1 MSTLTRIPAFLAVAA
16 LLAGLGLAA
25 ATNFDVQAPAV
36 AQEAKAQA
44 PERKLQIQWQA
55 PTSYVPGSPYR
66 VQVELSAPAGGTVV
80 SGWLLTPAA
89 FAVDEK
95 SLAER
100 EDKGSM
106 ALPEGA
112 KVTAEIDL
120 GPYLRAEKDFSLAYA
135 AGLDESKP
143 VAVQLLEPAPSG
155 LNFMDERSVP
165 LADLSKYN
173 VLLQTN
179 RGDMLL
185 EFWPDVAPNH
195 VRNFLD
201 LSYTNF
207 YVGTTFH
214 RVIPDFMIQGGD
226 PTGTGAGNGPRM
238 LPAEFN
244 ARKHERGVLSMARAG
259 SPNSASCQFFVM
271 RTTKPHLDGQY
282 SAFGKLVR
290 GYEVLDAI
298 ATTPTGQLD
307 RPIEPQ
313 KILKALVIKARPR

>member
-1 MSTLTRIPAFLAVAA
+1 MSRSAPLVSGLFLGLFLGLWTPGVAVAA
-16 LLAGLGLAA
+16 IQTGGEPAA
-25 ATNFDVQAPAV
+25 KPA
-36 AQEAKAQA
+36 AKDQ
-44 PERKLQIQWQA
+44 RLQIQWRA
-55 PTSYVPGSPYR
+55 PTSFVAGSPFR
-66 VQVELSAPAGGTVV
+66 VNVELTAPPGGSVV

-89 FAVDEK
+89 FSLDGK
-95 SLAER
+95 SLGER
-100 EDKGSM
+100 EEKGSM

-120 GPYLRAEKDFSLAYA
+120 GPYLRAEKDFQIHYA
-135 AGLDESKP
+135 AGLGDDQP
-143 VAVQLLEPAPSG
+143 VAVQVLEPAAGG

-165 LADLSKYN
+165 LADLAKYN

-179 RGDMLL
+179 RGDMLV

-207 YVGTTFH
+207 YAGTTFH

-226 PTGTGAGNGPRM
+226 PTASGAGNGPRM

-244 ARKHERGVLSMARAG
+244 AKKHERGVLSMARAG
-259 SPNSASCQFFVM
+259 NPNSASCQFFIM
-271 RTTKPHLDGQY
+271 RMAKTHLDGQY
-282 SAFGKLVR
+282 SAFGKLLR

-298 ATTPTGQLD
+298 ATTPTAGTT
-307 RPIEPQ
+307 PIAPQ
-313 KILKALVIKARPR
+313 TILKAVVIKARPPQ